1 MTNAI
6 VNNRLIFI
14 MYVLIFSGAKINKP
28 LSNEKYKADLI
39 QLKKWKLDFKNRNSQ
54 TEAWLYLKII

>member
-1 MTNAI
+1 
-6 VNNRLIFI
+6 